1 VSGSGPLAPRPARR
15 GGMAGGGRSSVSSWT
30 KAAGRD
36 AGAASQRVRLL
47 PCRRSRR
54 EEHPMALK
62 LYNTLTRRLEPFE
75 PLVPG
80 EVRMY
85 TCGVTVY
92 DLCHIGHARSAL
104 VFDVIRRYFEYS
116 GYRVML
122 VRNFTD
128 VDDKIIDRAREL
140 GIAWDALARR
150 YIEAFHQDMAALGLR
165 EADIEPKATDHIPEM
180 IQIIQVLERRG
191 LAYAVEGDVYYAIR
205 RFPEYGKLSH
215 RSLEDLRAGARIEV
229 DERKRDP
236 LDFAL
241 WKASRPGEPAWDSPW
256 GPGRPGWHIEC
267 SAMASKYLGA
277 SFDVHAGGEDLI
289 FPHHENEIAQS
300 EGATGKPLA
309 RYWLHN
315 GFVTVAGE
323 KMAKSLGNFVT
334 IRDALDRFS
343 PEALKLLLLSTNYRG
358 PMDYAEAAV
367 LEKAKALASIQ
378 DFRRGVDRLG
388 VEMPQAGSGGGPA
401 PGTSR
406 EGLHPAEVA
415 FRMAMDDDFNTA
427 RATGVLFD
435 LVRDGNR
442 LLHET
447 TRAAAAGS
455 RIVFELRETAGL
467 LRRLGAVLGLDFRGG
482 GPLVSTFRSVRR
494 ERTAAVALEEL
505 EALVQC
511 EPRRPVDLEP
521 RLTSVVQEL
530 LAHREAARKARDWAT
545 ADAIRDALVAHGLRL
560 EDTKTATHA
569 VSGFAEVRKLPA
581 IAVTLVTE

>member
-1 VSGSGPLAPRPARR
+1 
-15 GGMAGGGRSSVSSWT
+15 
-30 KAAGRD
+30 
-36 AGAASQRVRLL
+36 
-47 PCRRSRR
+47 
-54 EEHPMALK
+54 MALK

-116 GYRVML
+116 GYRVTL

-388 VEMPQAGSGGGPA
+388 VEMPQAGSDGGPA

-406 EGLHPAEVA
+406 EGLHPAETA

-447 TRAAAAGS
+447 TRAAAVDS
-455 RIVFELRETAGL
+455 RIVFELRETAAL
-467 LRRLGAVLGLDFRGG
+467 LRRLGAVLGLDFQGG

-511 EPRRPVDLEP
+511 EPPRPVDLEP

-569 VSGFAEVRKLPA
+569 VSDFAEVRKLPA